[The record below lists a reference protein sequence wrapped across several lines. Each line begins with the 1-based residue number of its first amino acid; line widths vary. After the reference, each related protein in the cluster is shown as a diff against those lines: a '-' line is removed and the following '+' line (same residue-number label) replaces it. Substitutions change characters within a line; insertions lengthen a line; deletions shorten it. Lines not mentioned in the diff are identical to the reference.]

1 MTTTTRFAALEAK
14 ANAAL
19 LQHLA
24 NTQATVAGVAVAGVF
39 DNAHAVALG
48 GPFDGMGVSTT
59 QPRLT
64 CATASL
70 PADPA
75 GAAVVVGSA
84 SYVVADH
91 QPDGTGISVL
101 MLRRAA

>member
-1 MTTTTRFAALEAK
+1 MTRFEAIQAR
-14 ANAAL
+14 ANAAIL
-19 LQHLA
+19 RGLA
-24 NTQATVAGVAVAGVF
+24 NADITVNGQAVQGIF

-75 GAAVVVGSA
+75 GAAVVVGGA
-84 SYVVADH
+84 SYVVAEH